1 MAPSLAKI
9 PDHWLWL
16 GLGTCPSISHHAPL
30 TPPGVFTFVAIKQVS
45 HGLQHIRSVTEVRK
59 PSLPR
64 NPTRLPPHPTH
75 QEDAIKTSSLLILAT
90 SPNID
95 IRTSA
100 TKILCQRFYASPSA
114 KRLLVRDLNSKNEE
128 VKHRAQLAYNLLYD
142 HNVLH
147 ESSLAP
153 RIPRNGWRLHEPLL
167 NTPTGGVDAQDL
179 RRRRREAVVIHD
191 GDMDRPIGQEDVYMR
206 DEDGDLERR
215 FQALSE
221 DQTMSG
227 TEVVH
232 EDGENEDAEAGDI
245 ERRFQELGEIEMG
258 RTSVLVAE
266 DENDGEADVQ
276 VRAA

>member
-1 MAPSLAKI
+1 L
-9 PDHWLWL
+9 
-16 GLGTCPSISHHAPL
+16 SH
-30 TPPGVFTFVAIKQVS
+30 
-45 HGLQHIRSVTEVRK
+45 
-59 PSLPR
+59 
-64 NPTRLPPHPTH
+64 NPTRLPPNPTH
-75 QEDAIKTSSLLILAT
+75 QEDAIKTSSLLTLAT

-114 KRLLVRDLNSKNEE
+114 KRLLVRDLNSRNEE

-147 ESSLAP
+147 GSSLAP
-153 RIPRNGWRLHEPLL
+153 RLPRDGWRLHEPLL
-167 NTPTGGVDAQDL
+167 NTSPGGLDAQDL

-191 GDMDRPIGQEDVYMR
+191 GDVDRPIGQEDVYMR

-227 TEVVH
+227 TGAVN
-232 EDGENEDAEAGDI
+232 EDGENEGVETGDI
-245 ERRFQELGEIEMG
+245 ERRFRELGEIEMG

-266 DENDGEADVQ
+266 DESDGEAHVQ
-276 VRAA
+276 MRAA